1 LGSKFLGG
9 AKRGT
14 ARESS
19 DDQSN
24 LGFQIAFEV
33 NRTPRLISK
42 SISTENI
49 LVHSCAML
57 RFAANASGEIPR
69 GCSFFPQNRSN
80 RLL

>member
-33 NRTPRLISK
+33 NRTPRSHLI
-42 SISTENI
+42 N
-49 LVHSCAML
+49 VGAGFL
-57 RFAANASGEIPR
+57 RRQG
-69 GCSFFPQNRSN
+69 G
-80 RLL
+80 